1 VPRRNLPGAI
11 DLAGTRPANEGEMR
25 NQKLWMGAFSLAL
38 ALSSSHAQTAPRAT
52 TLSDLSALIGTIPG
66 AATPG
71 PALNLDEVEAIAL
84 DQNPEI
90 ALAARKVAAA
100 KAHAPLAG
108 ALDDPQ
114 VMYRG
119 WQVPLT
125 RPYDYNSA
133 QNMFMLGQ
141 SFSGRGKRALRT
153 TIAQSDVDL
162 AKDELEETR
171 LRVRVNVRK
180 AFFDML
186 HAQDEI
192 RIHDEHVGIAQ
203 QGIEAAR
210 IKYSVGKIPQVEI
223 LKAQLALTRLA
234 EHMIRFERDGE
245 VARARLNTQMG
256 RQPETPITVQ
266 GDYAINARLPTLESL
281 ESSAIQARPDL
292 AEAIAA
298 ETKSRKEEALAQ
310 KAMTP
315 DFSVSAGYML
325 MPSGMSPRNN
335 YMVEGSMTLPWL
347 NRNRHDAE
355 VRDAAAST
363 SQNSAAVTAVKAQ
376 ALGEIEESLAEA
388 RAAQRLARVYQD
400 SLKPQADQ
408 TLHAAVVAYENDQA
422 SFLDLLESQMTVVDV
437 DLASIDALAD
447 FNIKMA
453 DLEMAVGAPVTAKVV
468 TK

>member
-1 VPRRNLPGAI
+1 VPDANE
-11 DLAGTRPANEGEMR
+11 LAGTHPAFEGEMKTR
-25 NQKLWMGAFSLAL
+25 YLWTGALSLAL
-38 ALSSSHAQTAPRAT
+38 TLPSCNAQAPGGAAA
-52 TLSDLSALIGTIPG
+52 LSDLNALIGTSH
-66 AATPG
+66 AANTSG
-71 PALNLDEVEAIAL
+71 PPLTLDEVERTAL
-84 DQNPEI
+84 AQNPEI

-100 KAHAPLAG
+100 EAHVPLAG

-114 VMYRG
+114 AMYRG

-125 RPYDYNSA
+125 HPYDYNSA

-141 SFSGRGKRALRT
+141 SFPGRGKRGLRT

-162 AKDELEETR
+162 AKDELEQAR
-171 LRVRVNVRK
+171 LHVRVNVRK

-186 HAQDEI
+186 HSQDEI
-192 RIHDEHVGIAQ
+192 RIHDQHVGIAQ
-203 QGIEAAR
+203 QAIEAAR

-234 EHMIRFERDGE
+234 EHMIRFERDAE
-245 VARARLNTQMG
+245 VARARLNTLMG
-256 RQPETPITVQ
+256 RQPETPIEVQ
-266 GDYAINARLPTLESL
+266 GDYAVNAPLPALDAL
-281 ESSAIQARPDL
+281 VSSAMQARPDL

-298 ETKSRKEEALAQ
+298 ETRSHKEQDLAK
-310 KAMTP
+310 KAMVP

-347 NRNRHDAE
+347 NRNKHDAE
-355 VRDAAAST
+355 VREAVAST
-363 SQNSAAVTAVKAQ
+363 SEKGAEVTAIKAQ
-376 ALGEIEESLAEA
+376 ALGQIEESLAEA

-408 TLHAAVVAYENDQA
+408 TLHAAVVAYENDQT
-422 SFLDLLESQMTVVDV
+422 SFLDLLDSQMTVVDV

-447 FNIKMA
+447 FNMKMA
-453 DLEMAVGAPVTAKVV
+453 DLEMAVGAPLNAQEA

>member
-1 VPRRNLPGAI
+1 
-11 DLAGTRPANEGEMR
+11 
-25 NQKLWMGAFSLAL
+25 
-38 ALSSSHAQTAPRAT
+38 
-52 TLSDLSALIGTIPG
+52 
-66 AATPG
+66 
-71 PALNLDEVEAIAL
+71 
-84 DQNPEI
+84 
-90 ALAARKVAAA
+90 
-100 KAHAPLAG
+100 
-108 ALDDPQ
+108 
-114 VMYRG
+114 MYRG